1 MAGAGER
8 AYVFARACG
17 IISKSWVVRR
27 RIAPLRA
34 VNRLAE
40 LDRLIFAGSAKE
52 LPEKELLR
60 DLEGRLIRRS
70 VAQIVS
76 IIGSYKH
83 PPEVLIRL
91 LKVYEYADLKTIVAL
106 ARDKVLPRQ
115 PPDHADISPYAA
127 IRHDAWPDLAAM
139 LEGSE
144 YAFII
149 DRRGELAVIPD
160 GKDGGITVE
169 TALDRDYYGKLWKSL
184 FTLKKSDRV
193 VSEKIIREEIA
204 LRNCAWV
211 LRLRTYYGMKAD
223 EVRRHL
229 VTVEGEHFTADA
241 EAALELPLD
250 NREAW
255 TRWKRFNFLNG
266 GAFPWRA
273 DPRFF
278 QNGASEYLYRL
289 AMRNMRVRPLSI
301 DTAFCFIKL
310 KQFEEDLLTSYAE
323 GLALGM
329 SSEDFPGVLEAAW

>member
-1 MAGAGER
+1 MPGAGER
-8 AYVFARACG
+8 AYVFAKACG
-17 IISKSWVVRR
+17 IISKSWIVRR

-34 VNRLAE
+34 ANRLAE
-40 LDRLIFAGSAKE
+40 LDRLVFAGNAKE

-70 VAQIVS
+70 AAQTVS

-106 ARDKVLPRQ
+106 ARGKALPPS
-115 PPDHADISPYAA
+115 PPDHAGISPYAS
-127 IRHDAWPDLAAM
+127 IRYDAWPDLAAM
-139 LEGSE
+139 LGGTE
-144 YAFII
+144 YAFIV
-149 DRRGELAVIPD
+149 DKRGELAVIGD
-160 GKDGGITVE
+160 GEISVE
-169 TALDRDYYGKLWKSL
+169 TALDRAYYGRLWKSL
-184 FTLKKSDRV
+184 FALKKSDRA
-193 VSEKIIREEIA
+193 VSEKIIREEIS

-211 LRLRTYYGMKAD
+211 LRLRTYYGMKAG

-229 VTVEGEHFTADA
+229 VTVEGESFTADA

-250 NREAW
+250 NYEAW
-255 TRWKRFNFLNG
+255 RRWKRFDFLNA
-266 GAFPWRA
+266 GAVSWRA

-289 AMRNMRVRPLSI
+289 AIRNLRRRPLSI